1 VADDYTISSDT
12 YAGDDIGGIM
22 HPRVKIMWG
31 VDGVAVD
38 TSATNPLPIS
48 DAGGSLTIDGSI
60 TAISTSVTPGTAAAN
75 LGKAEDAAHSSGDTG
90 VMVLSVRRDADTT
103 LVGTDGD
110 YAPLQVNADGALKVT
125 GAGGGSQYDEDAAH
139 VSGDTGTI
147 ALVVRKDTA
156 AQVAGTDGDYSILTN
171 DSSGRLHT
179 NVGVVPAA
187 EVSTDSI
194 GAADMT
200 SHMVERTGAGSF
212 TLLTPKFAVI
222 DAATGGDNT
231 LVAAVAS
238 KKIRVVSLYL
248 VASGG
253 ANTARFE
260 SGASGTA
267 KSGQMSIAANGILV
281 LPYNPAGWFETG
293 TNTLLNLELSAA
305 TSVDGGLTYVEVA

>member
-1 VADDYTISSDT
+1 VADNYTISSDT
-12 YAGDDIGGIM
+12 YASDDIGGVDY
-22 HPRVKIMWG
+22 PRVKIVWG

-38 TSATNPLPIS
+38 ASATNPLPIS
-48 DAGGSLTIDGSI
+48 DGGGSI
-60 TAISTSVTPGTAAAN
+60 TTDGDVTSITTSVTPGVSAAH
-75 LGKAEDAAHSSGDTG
+75 LGKAEDAAHGSGDTG
-90 VMVLSVRRDADTT
+90 VMALAVRNDGGAALAGTT
-103 LVGTDGD
+103 GD
-110 YAPLQVNADGALKVT
+110 YIPLTTNSVGALYVT
-125 GAGGGSQYDEDAAH
+125 GAGGGSQYAEDAAH
-139 VSGDTGTI
+139 VSGDIGTI
-147 ALVVRKDTA
+147 SLVVRKDTA

-187 EVSTDSI
+187 EMSTDSI
-194 GAADMT
+194 GAADVT

-238 KKIRVVSLYL
+238 KKIRVTSLYI

-253 ANTARFE
+253 ANTVRFE

-281 LPYNPAGWFETG
+281 LPYNPQGWFETG

>member
-1 VADDYTISSDT
+1 MALAVRNDGGAAL
-12 YAGDDIGGIM
+12 AG
-22 HPRVKIMWG
+22 
-31 VDGVAVD
+31 
-38 TSATNPLPIS
+38 
-48 DAGGSLTIDGSI
+48 
-60 TAISTSVTPGTAAAN
+60 
-75 LGKAEDAAHSSGDTG
+75 
-90 VMVLSVRRDADTT
+90 TT
-103 LVGTDGD
+103 GD
-110 YAPLQVNADGALKVT
+110 YIPLTTNSVGALYVT
-125 GAGGGSQYDEDAAH
+125 GAGGGSQYAEDAAH
-139 VSGDTGTI
+139 VSGDIGTI

-156 AQVAGTDGDYSILTN
+156 AQVAGTDGDYSALTN
-171 DSSGRLHT
+171 DASGRLHT
-179 NVGVVPAA
+179 NVGVIPAA
-187 EVSTDSI
+187 EISTDSI

-212 TLLTPKFAVI
+212 TTLTPKFAVI

-281 LPYNPAGWFETG
+281 LPYNPLGWFETG